1 MKASDHLWRL
11 VHFLDKAESRFFRLF
26 AQLQKGR
33 KQYEHLYEAVSK
45 VKNLDKYDESLI
57 REQLDREG
65 KLPAR
70 SFAVTKMYLFDNILK
85 ALRLLEEDKTVEN
98 RVRKLYHEA
107 SVLLSRGL
115 INKSFSCVREAKQL
129 AEKYECFS
137 VLADLLSLEI
147 YHNFVYLKP
156 SGDPLA
162 ELEALYREKQTVL
175 EKMALDA
182 EANWLRDQAYILY
195 RTWNTQPGESREAR
209 IRELRNHPFLKEPGK
224 PRTFRSELFFHHAWA
239 LIYYIENKNKRLAL
253 YHSDRT
259 LEIWDKYPAFKK
271 EYPRL
276 YKVNLFANLGTRH
289 SFNNYLGFEDTL
301 NEARKLESRTISE
314 KTSDFQ
320 DTAHYHLLFLINACR
335 FEEARQLVA
344 ELEEKIKGYS
354 RRKYPLRKD
363 KMITLYHN
371 TAVLFFLAEEY
382 DETLR
387 WAQKL
392 RKISGKK
399 SMARLDI
406 QYFAYILKL
415 LVHFEKGEADKLD
428 HIEPYVKKKLKTN
441 DMLSGFDASVL
452 SHIRK
457 LNKSYIA
464 EEDRKIY
471 EGLLA
476 EIKSSE
482 QKHTKIR
489 GRAEIKLW
497 VESKLQRKKI
507 ADLLRE
513 QFEAA
518 MAEARALS
526 HSNDKAPSA

>member
-11 VHFLDKAESRFFRLF
+11 VHFMDKAESRFFRLF
-26 AQLQKGR
+26 ARLQNGK
-33 KQYEHLYEAVSK
+33 KKYEHLYEAVSK
-45 VKNLDKYDESLI
+45 AKNPDKYDEALI

-70 SFAVTKMYLFDNILK
+70 SFAVTKIYLFDNLLK
-85 ALRLLEEDKTVEN
+85 ALRILEEDKTVEN
-98 RVRKLYHEA
+98 RVWKLYHEA
-107 SVLLSRGL
+107 SVLFSRGL
-115 INKSFSCVREAKQL
+115 MSKSLSYIREAKQL
-129 AEKYECFS
+129 AEKHECFS
-137 VLADLLSLEI
+137 VLADLLSLET
-147 YHNFVYLKP
+147 YHNFFHLKT
-156 SGDPLA
+156 SGAPLA
-162 ELEALYREKQTVL
+162 EFEALYREKKTVL
-175 EKMALDA
+175 EKMALDT

-209 IRELRNHPFLKEPGK
+209 IQELRNHPFFKEPGQF
-224 PRTFRSELFFHHAWA
+224 RTFRSELFYHHAWA
-239 LIYYIENKNKRLAL
+239 LIYYVENKNKSLAL
-253 YHSDRT
+253 YHSNKT
-259 LEIWDKYPAFKK
+259 LEIWNKYPAFKK

-289 SFNNYLGFEDTL
+289 SYNNYLGFEDIL
-301 NEARKLESRTISE
+301 DEARNLESRTIFE
-314 KTSDFQ
+314 RTSDFQ
-320 DTAHYHLLFLINACR
+320 DTSHYHLLFLINTCR
-335 FEEARQLVA
+335 FEEAKQLVA
-344 ELEEKIKGYS
+344 DLEEKIKDYF

-371 TAVLFFLAEEY
+371 IAVLFFLAEEY

-392 RKISGKK
+392 RKIAGKK
-399 SMARLDI
+399 SMTRLDI
-406 QYFAYILKL
+406 QYFAFILKL
-415 LVHFEKGEADKLD
+415 LVHFEKGESDKLD

-441 DMLSGFDASVL
+441 EMLSEFDASVL

-476 EIKSSE
+476 EIEASE
-482 QKHTKIR
+482 KKHTKIR

-518 MAEARALS
+518 MARARALS
-526 HSNDKAPSA
+526 HSNDKSPSA